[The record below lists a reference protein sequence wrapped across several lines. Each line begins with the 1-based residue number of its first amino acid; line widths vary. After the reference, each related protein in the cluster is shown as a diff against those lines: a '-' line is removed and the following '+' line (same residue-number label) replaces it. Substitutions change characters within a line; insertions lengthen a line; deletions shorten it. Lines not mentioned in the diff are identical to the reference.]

1 MNQSYVA
8 KVIPPS
14 DFNVFSIE
22 DATVMERKDAKCYD
36 MMCDVCGLMCR
47 RRIKT
52 LPEYVACR
60 LKRKCCDVVQFK
72 DGMAYLEILPSMDSG
87 ICPPI
92 SESFRVASDNVIAI
106 CRTFS
111 GKHSLELNHKINALT
126 QALLFVSKK
135 RVDYCNDL
143 SEFELGLAHT
153 VLFSPDVV
161 KKIDFDILDGQSQLN
176 AEKIVEIAGPFV
188 DAAIQ
193 KHRRIRGAFMDLG
206 LPVRE
211 QAVRQL
217 VNVLNDKH
225 TRQQHQTKVKEVFD
239 EFLFQRVIPFH
250 KYTCFSDKVIAGA
263 IYCLACTFSGC
274 GEANIDS
281 IARDLEVLAGGVNSV
296 RVQMGEDIS
305 ACERR

>member
-1 MNQSYVA
+1 MNQNFLS
-8 KVIPPS
+8 KIMPPS
-14 DFNVFSIE
+14 QFNVFSME
-22 DATVMERKDAKCYD
+22 DAIVLERKDSKCYD

-52 LPEYVACR
+52 LPEYVSSR
-60 LKRKCCDVVQFK
+60 LKKKCCDVVQYK
-72 DGMAYLEILPSMDSG
+72 DGIAYLEILPTMDSG

-106 CRTFS
+106 CRIFT
-111 GKHSLELNHKINALT
+111 GKHSLELNHKINSLT

-135 RVDYCNDL
+135 RLDYCNDL

-153 VLFSPDVV
+153 VLFAPDIL
-161 KKIDFDILDGQSQLN
+161 KKIDFDIVDGQSQLK
-176 AEKIVEIAGPFV
+176 AEKIVELAGPFV
-188 DAAIQ
+188 DAVIQ
-193 KHRRIRGAFMDLG
+193 KHRRIRGAFDDLG
-206 LPVRE
+206 LPLRE
-211 QAVRQL
+211 QAVRQM

-225 TRQQHQTKVKEVFD
+225 SRQLHKTKVKEVFD
-239 EFLFQRVIPFH
+239 GFLFQRVIPFH
-250 KYTCFSDKVIAGA
+250 KYSCFSDRVIAGA
-263 IYCLACTFSGC
+263 IYSLACTYSGC
-274 GEANIDS
+274 GEANIDN